1 MPDQARKSVETVF
14 KVYHFG
20 PKGHSELSIKSLTR
34 HYNPA
39 PEVVNVQTQGVWVY
53 WRSKRKGTRIRV
65 YRVINE
71 QGDSWAN
78 NALSNCTEAA
88 DH

>member
-1 MPDQARKSVETVF
+1 MN
-14 KVYHFG
+14 KVHYSG
-20 PKGHSELSIKSLTR
+20 LKGHGELSIKSLTR

-39 PEVVNVQTQGVWVY
+39 PKVANVKNQGVWVY

-78 NALSNCTEAA
+78 KGSVAQ
-88 DH
+88 

>member
-1 MPDQARKSVETVF
+1 M
-14 KVYHFG
+14 KVHYSG
-20 PKGHSELSIKSLTR
+20 LKGHGELSIKSLTR

-78 NALSNCTEAA
+78 KGK
-88 DH
+88 